1 MLVSLTYL
9 SWLSVQVSDL
19 SLVSMLPQDLAL
31 NLCPYPSSANVAG
44 TQMSV
49 NKLT

>member
-1 MLVSLTYL
+1 MLVPLTYL
-9 SWLSVQVSDL
+9 SWLSVQLSDL

-31 NLCPYPSSANVAG
+31 GFSLYPSSANVAG